1 MQTEIDE
8 SISIKIVGISGK
20 KFNGK
25 DTLGVYFITKY
36 GFKRIAFAD
45 ALKDACKA
53 IFNFSNEQLYG
64 NEKEIIDPYWNVTPR
79 KVLEYLGTD
88 LCRNQLGNILPDVGS
103 DLWVKVAKKKIE
115 DTLKQNPNAKFVFTV
130 NNCNESNRHVSEDGI
145 PAHYIDCVIK
155 NNGTVEDLHEAVRKI
170 VEVLSV

>member
-115 DTLKQNPNAKFVFTV
+115 DTLKQNPNAKFVFTDV
-130 NNCNESNRHVSEDGI
+130 RFENECKLV
-145 PAHYIDCVIK
+145 
-155 NNGTVEDLHEAVRKI
+155 
-170 VEVLSV
+170 

>member
-115 DTLKQNPNAKFVFTV
+115 DTLKQNPNAKFVFTIATKV
-130 NNCNESNRHVSEDGI
+130 
-145 PAHYIDCVIK
+145 IDMYQKMVFQHTI
-155 NNGTVEDLHEAVRKI
+155 LI
-170 VEVLSV
+170 VLSKIMEQLKICTRQFAK